1 MGNFKPLRTTDVT
14 IVRSTQPDAVYA
26 NVPHIV
32 DRSPGGFE
40 YGYVGAG
47 PHDLALSIL
56 NAFVPPFYCG
66 EQKPHIFDNGHMCS
80 GFALRWADDFKDE
93 VTDRLPR
100 EAGEYRLTAE
110 RINRW
115 ITFKMAD
122 QAEANDAV
130 TAHMRE
136 AGKLCP

>member
-1 MGNFKPLRTTDVT
+1 MTKFEPLRATDVIIT
-14 IVRSTQPDAVYA
+14 RRSDPDAVDA
-26 NVPHIV
+26 TVPHIV
-32 DRSPGGFE
+32 DRSPTGFE
-40 YGYVGAG
+40 YGYAGAG

-66 EQKPHIFDNGHMCS
+66 EKKPHIFDNGYMCS
-80 GFALRWADDFKDE
+80 GFALRWADEFGAE

-115 ITFKMAD
+115 IELKLAA
-122 QAEANDAV
+122 QAEANDQS
-130 TAHMRE
+130 TMHMRKVGE
-136 AGKLCP
+136 LRP